1 VVFGKLGIFLGRAR
15 HVYIGREGVGL
26 VAFSGSRKWGDSMAM
41 HQAQPVAHLL
51 LQVFAVFRRHT
62 PYSRERNKCMRST
75 EACANHSGSFSYQT
89 YAHERILQ
97 S

>member
-1 VVFGKLGIFLGRAR
+1 MVFGELGIFLGRAR
-15 HVYIGREGVGL
+15 HVYIVSVGVGP

-62 PYSRERNKCMRST
+62 PYSRERNKRMRST
-75 EACANHSGSFSYQT
+75 EACANHSGSSFVSNLHT
-89 YAHERILQ
+89 
-97 S
+97 